1 MWGVS
6 QPENRVGSWEAT
18 QQDREKNA
26 RKEGRK
32 GGRGEDEGRK
42 EGRRKRLNLSEPH
55 LTTDLLRTTLR
66 ALKGLSCRV

>member
-1 MWGVS
+1 MLG
-6 QPENRVGSWEAT
+6 
-18 QQDREKNA
+18 
-26 RKEGRK
+26 RKEGREE
-32 GGRGEDEGRK
+32 GGKTKEGRK